1 MSPAP
6 DPLGLAASGEEPDT
20 PMRLPRPAPGTGK
33 WWAVGVIGCGLAV
46 IAIVWIA
53 LASNAGRITS
63 TTVSYQVVDNRSV
76 VVDFDVTVEPGTALV
91 CEVRAM
97 AANFAVV
104 GSVEV
109 PVPPSSELTSSHRA
123 TVRTASLAVT
133 GIVYGCRRAP

>member
-1 MSPAP
+1 
-6 DPLGLAASGEEPDT
+6 
-20 PMRLPRPAPGTGK
+20 MRLPRPAPGTGK

-91 CEVRAM
+91 CEIRAM

-109 PVPPSSELTSSHRA
+109 L
-123 TVRTASLAVT
+123 SL
-133 GIVYGCRRAP
+133 IHI

>member
-1 MSPAP
+1 
-6 DPLGLAASGEEPDT
+6 
-20 PMRLPRPAPGTGK
+20 MRLPRPAPGTGK
-33 WWAVGVIGCGLAV
+33 WWAVGIIGCTLAV
-46 IAIVWIA
+46 AVIVWMA
-53 LASNAGRITS
+53 LASNANRITS

-76 VVDFDVTVEPGTALV
+76 IVDFDVTVEPGTALL

-109 PVPPSSELTSSHRA
+109 PVSPSSELTSSHRA

>member
-1 MSPAP
+1 
-6 DPLGLAASGEEPDT
+6 
-20 PMRLPRPAPGTGK
+20 MRLPRPAPGTGK

-76 VVDFDVTVEPGTALV
+76 VVDFDVTLV
-91 CEVRAM
+91 CEIRAM

-109 PVPPSSELTSSHRA
+109 PVPASTELTTSHEA